1 MGGFNWI
8 DLIIILLVA
17 GAFYRGYKTGFLAL
31 VLALG
36 GLFAALFV
44 GSWLFP
50 RILSH
55 LGPTWRSALG
65 VNLIL
70 LFGVLVAIR
79 LLEYGQRLHISLGRG
94 RLHLVESAAGV
105 ILSVGSTL
113 IVIWL
118 LAAALGSLPF
128 AGLSN
133 SANDSR
139 IVQIL
144 DQHLPAVPVVF
155 GELSGAVD
163 PNATPRIYIKQLADS
178 SNGAAPVPP
187 ATPAVLSASKSVVR
201 ITSFGCGGIVEGSG
215 FAIAPDLVATNAHV
229 IAGVKRPIVKYRL
242 RSLEGEPVFFDSA
255 QDFAVLRVEGL
266 NAQPLKLSSTILA
279 RGTVVYA
286 AGYPKSIYTISPGL
300 ISQNLH
306 VLSHNIYG
314 LGTFDRNI
322 YELSTAINS
331 GSSGGP
337 VLTDKGGVAGVIF
350 GKTTSDDNAVALTL
364 NSIEDDIHQ
373 AKAST
378 TRVGTGP
385 CIGG

>member
-55 LGPTWRSALG
+55 LGPTWRSTLS

-70 LFGVLVAIR
+70 LFGVLVTIR
-79 LLEYGQRLHISLGRG
+79 LLEYGQRLHLSLGRG
-94 RLHLVESAAGV
+94 RLHLVESAAGI

-133 SANDSR
+133 SANDSV
-139 IVQIL
+139 IVQAL
-144 DQHLPAVPVVF
+144 DRHLPAVPVVF

-163 PNATPRIYIKQLADS
+163 PNATPRIFIKQLVNS
-178 SNGAAPVPP
+178 SEGAAPVPP
-187 ATPAVLSASKSVVR
+187 ATQAVLDAGKSVVR

-215 FAIAPDLVATNAHV
+215 FVIAPDLVATNAHV
-229 IAGVKRPIVKYRL
+229 ITGVKRPIIKYHL

-255 QDFAVLRVEGL
+255 QDFAVLKVKGL
-266 NAQPLKLSSTILA
+266 NAQPLKLSNTILA
-279 RGTVVYA
+279 RGTAVYA
-286 AGYPKSIYTISPGL
+286 AGYPRSIYTISPGL

-314 LGTFDRNI
+314 LGSFDRNI
-322 YELSTAINS
+322 YELSTAINN

-337 VLTDKGGVAGVIF
+337 VLTNMGSVAGVIF
-350 GKTTSDDNAVALTL
+350 GKTTPAGNAVALTL
-364 NSIEDDIHQ
+364 ASIEDDIHQ
-373 AKAST
+373 AETST
-378 TRVGTGP
+378 AKVGTGA
-385 CIGG
+385 CLGG